1 MITKRRIGLIL
12 GPLSFLLIQL
22 FIKPEGLSLE
32 GNSVLAITSWIAIW
46 WITEAIPIEVTS
58 LLPIILFPLLGVLS
72 LKETG
77 AAYGHK
83 FIFLFIG
90 GFILAIAIE
99 KWQLHKRIALSILRV
114 VGTSL
119 SNIMMGFMLSTAM
132 LSMWIS
138 NTATT
143 IMMLPIGMAVI
154 SQLKGKMD
162 LSNSQFGKALML
174 SIAYSASI
182 GGMATLIGTPPN
194 LIFAG
199 IIQELYDIEI
209 TFFEWFSFGIP
220 ISLSLL
226 LICWFYLSR
235 FAFPL
240 KGIVF
245 PGGKEIINKQLNELG
260 SMNREEKL
268 VLLVFVVTA
277 LSWISRSFFL
287 TQLISTIDDTIIAII
302 AAVALFIIPSGEKGK
317 ALLDWQDAVKLPWG
331 ILILFGGGI
340 SIAIAFETSGLAF
353 WLGNQLSGLA
363 GISMFLIILIT
374 ITAVNFLTEITS
386 NLATTAILLPVL
398 ATLSM
403 VMGTHPF
410 ILLISAT
417 LAASCAFMLPV
428 ATAPNAL
435 VFGSGIIKMKDMI
448 TKGIWLNLISIVIL
462 TLTIYF
468 LLPFLWILPEI

>member
-1 MITKRRIGLIL
+1 
-12 GPLSFLLIQL
+12 
-22 FIKPEGLSLE
+22 
-32 GNSVLAITSWIAIW
+32 
-46 WITEAIPIEVTS
+46 
-58 LLPIILFPLLGVLS
+58 
-72 LKETG
+72 
-77 AAYGHK
+77 
-83 FIFLFIG
+83 
-90 GFILAIAIE
+90 
-99 KWQLHKRIALSILRV
+99 
-114 VGTSL
+114 
-119 SNIMMGFMLSTAM
+119 M

-143 IMMLPIGMAVI
+143 VMMLPIGMAVI
-154 SQLKGKMD
+154 SQLKSKMD
-162 LSNSQFGKALML
+162 LNNSQFGKALML

-199 IIQELYDIEI
+199 IVQELYDIEI
-209 TFFEWFSFGIP
+209 TFFQWFSFGIP
-220 ISLSLL
+220 ISFGLL
-226 LICWFYLSR
+226 FICWFYLSR

-245 PGGKEIINKQLNELG
+245 PGGKEIINKQLDELG
-260 SMNREEKL
+260 TMSREEKL
-268 VLLVFVVTA
+268 VLFVFIVTA

-287 TQLISTIDDTIIAII
+287 TQLISAIDDTIIAMI
-302 AAVALFIIPSGEKGK
+302 AAIILFILPSREKGK

-353 WLGNQLSGLA
+353 WLGNQLGGLA
-363 GISMFLIILIT
+363 GINLFLMILVT

-398 ATLSM
+398 ATLSL
-403 VMGTHPF
+403 VMGTHPY
-410 ILLISAT
+410 ILLVSAT

-435 VFGSGIIKMKDMI
+435 VFGSGMIKMRDMI
-448 TKGIWLNLISIVIL
+448 SKGIWLNIISIVIL

-468 LLPFLWILPEI
+468 LLPLIWSFPKI

>member
-1 MITKRRIGLIL
+1 MITKKRIGLIL

-22 FIKPEGLSLE
+22 FIEPEGLSSE

-46 WITEAIPIEVTS
+46 WISEAIPIEATS
-58 LLPIILFPLLGVLS
+58 LLPIILFPLLGVLG

-99 KWQLHKRIALSILRV
+99 KWQLHKRIALNLLKA

-143 IMMLPIGMAVI
+143 VMMLPIGMAVI
-154 SQLKGKMD
+154 SQLKSKMD
-162 LSNSQFGKALML
+162 LNDSQFGKALML

-199 IIQELYDIEI
+199 IVQELYDIEI
-209 TFFEWFSFGIP
+209 TFFQWFSFGIP
-220 ISLSLL
+220 ISFGLL
-226 LICWFYLSR
+226 FICWFYLSR

-240 KGIVF
+240 RGIVF
-245 PGGKEIINKQLNELG
+245 PGGKEIINKQLDELG
-260 SMNREEKL
+260 TMSREEKL
-268 VLLVFVVTA
+268 VLFVFIGTA

-287 TQLISTIDDTIIAII
+287 TQLISAIDDTIIAMI
-302 AAVALFIIPSGEKGK
+302 AAIILFILPSKEKGK

-353 WLGNQLSGLA
+353 WLGNQLGSLA
-363 GISMFLIILIT
+363 GINLFLMILIT

-398 ATLSM
+398 ATLSL
-403 VMGTHPF
+403 VMGTHPY
-410 ILLISAT
+410 ILLVSAT

-435 VFGSGIIKMKDMI
+435 VFGSGMIKMRDMI
-448 TKGIWLNLISIVIL
+448 SKGVWLNIISIVIL

-468 LLPFLWILPEI
+468 LLPLIWSFPKI

>member
-1 MITKRRIGLIL
+1 MITKKRIGLIF

-22 FIKPEGLSLE
+22 FIEPEGLSSE
-32 GNSVLAITSWIAIW
+32 GNSVMAVTSWIAIW
-46 WITEAIPIEVTS
+46 WISEAIPIEATS
-58 LLPIILFPLLGVLS
+58 LLPIILFPLLGVLG

-99 KWQLHKRIALSILRV
+99 KWQLHKRIALNLLKA

-143 IMMLPIGMAVI
+143 VMMLPIGMAVI
-154 SQLKGKMD
+154 SQLKSKMD
-162 LSNSQFGKALML
+162 LNDSQFGKALML

-199 IIQELYDIEI
+199 IVQELYNIEI
-209 TFFEWFSFGIP
+209 TFFQWFSFGIP
-220 ISLSLL
+220 ISFGLL
-226 LICWFYLSR
+226 FICWFYLSK
-235 FAFPL
+235 FAFHL
-240 KGIVF
+240 RGIVF
-245 PGGKEIINKQLNELG
+245 PGGKEIINKQLDELG
-260 SMNREEKL
+260 TMSREEKL
-268 VLLVFVVTA
+268 VLFVFIATA

-287 TQLISTIDDTIIAII
+287 TQLISGIDDTIIAMI
-302 AAVALFIIPSGEKGK
+302 AAIILFILPSKEKGK

-353 WLGNQLSGLA
+353 GLGNQLGSLA
-363 GISMFLIILIT
+363 GINLFLMILVT

-398 ATLSM
+398 ATLSL
-403 VMGTHPF
+403 VMGTHPY
-410 ILLISAT
+410 ILLVSAT

-435 VFGSGIIKMKDMI
+435 VFGSGMIKMRDMI
-448 TKGIWLNLISIVIL
+448 SKGIWLNIISIVIL

-468 LLPFLWILPEI
+468 LLPLIWSFPKI

>member
-58 LLPIILFPLLGVLS
+58 LLPIILFPLLGVLG